1 MADTPGPERLARGS
15 PGPVLERSFVVI
27 DRVGELTERRIWEQ
41 GITHWDEFLD
51 RTAVGPFGR
60 ARKDEADHALGL
72 AKEALAKRDTD
83 ALAAMLGARHLWR
96 LYPSFIDEAAFV
108 DIETTGL
115 SRMSA
120 ITVVGVL
127 LGGRFRTLVRFRDL
141 DRRTLGA
148 ALEGARM
155 LVTYNGAGFDLPMLR
170 LHHPLGALELPNLD
184 LRFAARRV
192 GLRGGLKRVE
202 RELGLARD
210 REFAMMT
217 GNDAVRLWH
226 LWERKGN
233 ARALELLLR
242 YNEADVVNM
251 RTVAREVCARLER
264 ALAPPGDAGAMFI
277 NRQDI
282 STKG

>member
-1 MADTPGPERLARGS
+1 MAEQGLAEGRL
-15 PGPVLERSFVVI
+15 VLERSFVLL
-27 DRVGELTERRIWEQ
+27 DRVGERTERRIWEQ
-41 GITHWDEFLD
+41 GVSHWDEFLD
-51 RTAVGPFGR
+51 RTTVGPFR
-60 ARKDEADHALGL
+60 RERKSQADHELGL
-72 AKEALAKRDTD
+72 AKEALAKRD
-83 ALAAMLGARHLWR
+83 AGHIASRLGARHMWR

-115 SRMSA
+115 SRHSA

-127 LGGRFRTLVRFRDL
+127 LGGRFRNLVRFRDL
-141 DRRTLGA
+141 DRRALEG

-155 LVTYNGAGFDLPMLR
+155 LVTFNGAGFDLPMLR
-170 LHHPLGALELPNLD
+170 LHHPVDALDLPHLD

-202 RELGLARD
+202 RELGLIRD

-226 LWERKGN
+226 LWERRGN

-251 RTVAREVCARLER
+251 RTVAQEVCARLEG
-264 ALAPPGDAGAMFI
+264 ALVTPGDGGAILI
-277 NRQDI
+277 NRQNI
-282 STKG
+282 ST

>member
-1 MADTPGPERLARGS
+1 MTDAPARTEPS
-15 PGPVLERSFVVI
+15 RAPDAPPILERSFVVI
-27 DRVGELTERRIWEQ
+27 DRVGERTERRIWEQ
-41 GITHWDEFLD
+41 GVSHWDEFLD
-51 RTAVGPFGR
+51 RTTVGPFGR
-60 ARKDEADHALGL
+60 DRKSQADHELGM
-72 AKEALAKRDTD
+72 AKEALARRDVP
-83 ALAAMLGARHLWR
+83 ALAARLGTRHLWR
-96 LYPSFIDEAAFV
+96 LYPSFGDDAAFV

-127 LGGRFRTLVRFRDL
+127 RAGRFHNLVRFRDL
-141 DRRTLGA
+141 DRRSLAG

-170 LHHPLGALELPNLD
+170 LHHPVGALDLPHLD

-192 GLRGGLKRVE
+192 GLRGGLKHVE
-202 RELGLARD
+202 RELGLLRD

-264 ALAPPGDAGAMFI
+264 ALASPGGDGAI
-277 NRQDI
+277 LIRRQDI
-282 STKG
+282 ST